1 MFGIGGNAKEVQ
13 ETIDRLSDRN
23 GTLQTAIEDLTDE
36 MKASKG
42 MKSVESYREAVKYQ
56 EEVIIIYLLIA

>member
-1 MFGIGGNAKEVQ
+1 
-13 ETIDRLSDRN
+13 
-23 GTLQTAIEDLTDE
+23 

-56 EEVIIIYLLIA
+56 EEVNKNYLQIARSKPDIIRATAAGSII

>member
-1 MFGIGGNAKEVQ
+1 M
-13 ETIDRLSDRN
+13 
-23 GTLQTAIEDLTDE
+23 QTAIEDLTDE

-56 EEVIIIYLLIA
+56 EEVNKNYLQIAKEQAGYHKSHGQLAALSEMDG

>member
-1 MFGIGGNAKEVQ
+1 MTWLKQARVLASAEKQKE
-13 ETIDRLSDRN
+13 IDDR
-23 GTLQTAIEDLTDE
+23 

-56 EEVIIIYLLIA
+56 EEVNKNYPVG